1 MPPSSSGSSPALAA
15 SPPGLTTVRN
25 HLALLK
31 SLTAASGNNLTVK
44 RRLLDLYFAA
54 APEILD
60 AHARV
65 TPVLIPTR
73 GDRMIAAE
81 RILPGEA
88 GEAPKRRL
96 LYLHGGSWIAGS
108 PAGHRPLAARLARAT
123 RAEVIVIDYRLAPEA
138 PFPAGLEDCLDAW
151 EWLCDTHPDG
161 DLLLAGDSA
170 GGNLMLAC
178 LNVLKA
184 KSQRLPDAAI
194 AFSPATDLCWTGD
207 SLRHQAAVDPILD
220 PDVLP
225 LVTQAYLGQSPSA
238 SPGDPRVSPLA
249 GDLGGL
255 PPLLIQ
261 CGEAEILLDDSRRYA
276 EKARRQASPV
286 RLSLWPEMP
295 HVFVGFAPLLEPAT
309 RALAEVG
316 RFLDE
321 QLGEPEGD
329 VNGR

>member
-1 MPPSSSGSSPALAA
+1 MPISSPASGPQGLA
-15 SPPGLTTVRN
+15 TVRD

-31 SLTAASGNNLTVK
+31 SLTASSGNNLTVK
-44 RRLLDLYFAA
+44 RRLLDMYFAA

-60 AHARV
+60 AHGRV

-81 RILPGEA
+81 RIQPGDAE
-88 GEAPKRRL
+88 EVPERRL

-108 PAGHRPLAARLARAT
+108 PAGHRPLAVRLARAT
-123 RAEVIVIDYRLAPEA
+123 RAEVIVIDYRLAPEH

-151 EWLCDTHPDG
+151 DWLRATFPDDT
-161 DLLLAGDSA
+161 LLMAGDSA
-170 GGNLMLAC
+170 GGNLTLAC
-178 LNVLKA
+178 LDVLKA
-184 KSQRLPDAAI
+184 HGKRLPDAAI
-194 AFSPATDLCWTGD
+194 AFSPATDLRWQSD
-207 SLRHQAAVDPILD
+207 SLRHQAALDPILD
-220 PDVLP
+220 PAVLP
-225 LVTQAYLGQSPSA
+225 LVTQAYLGPSPSV
-238 SPGDPRVSPLA
+238 PPDDPRVSPLE

-261 CGEAEILLDDSRRYA
+261 CGEAEVLLDDSRRYA
-276 EKARRQASPV
+276 EKARRQGSAV
-286 RLSLWPEMP
+286 QLSLWADMP

-321 QLGEPEGD
+321 RLGEPA
-329 VNGR
+329 GRDDAQDKG